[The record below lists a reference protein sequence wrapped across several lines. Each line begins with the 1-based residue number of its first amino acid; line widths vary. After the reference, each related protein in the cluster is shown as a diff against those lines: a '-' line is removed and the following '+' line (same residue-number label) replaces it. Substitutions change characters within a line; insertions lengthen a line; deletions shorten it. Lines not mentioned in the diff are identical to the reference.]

1 MILSALPY
9 VPNKKVVEDLGLI
22 FAYDDN
28 IKMFRGTFGL
38 YEMNGSANV
47 AKERLAEE
55 ASRLGA
61 DAVLGISFD
70 VRDTT
75 KIILMGTA
83 VKLVDE

>member
-9 VPNKKVVEDLGLI
+9 VPNKKVVEDLGLV
-22 FAYDDN
+22 FAYDDD
-28 IKMFRGTFGL
+28 IKMFRGALGL
-38 YEMNGSANV
+38 YEVNKSANV
-47 AKERLAEE
+47 AKERLAKE
-55 ASRLGA
+55 AKLLGA

-83 VKLVDE
+83 VKLADE